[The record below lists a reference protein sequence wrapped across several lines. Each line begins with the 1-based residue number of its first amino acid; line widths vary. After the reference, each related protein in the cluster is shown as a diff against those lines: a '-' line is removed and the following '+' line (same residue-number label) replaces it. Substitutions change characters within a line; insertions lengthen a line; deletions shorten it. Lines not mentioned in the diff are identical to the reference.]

1 MIHDQVVGFGL
12 VADVVLRSAAHTG
25 ASIVAKVPNGQ
36 RLKIFGTQGE
46 YIEVD
51 WCGTHGFVKMGNVV
65 PVGEDIGGG
74 PVADDN
80 QHSPDRP
87 AVPDVIN
94 VQPIEFYYDEQSIF
108 DQLEPL
114 ASGKP
119 RPVKLLDSDWLQM

>member
-1 MIHDQVVGFGL
+1 M

-80 QHSPDRP
+80 QHSPD
-87 AVPDVIN
+87 
-94 VQPIEFYYDEQSIF
+94 
-108 DQLEPL
+108 
-114 ASGKP
+114 
-119 RPVKLLDSDWLQM
+119 

>member
-1 MIHDQVVGFGL
+1 MRRCQIVGFGL

-65 PVGEDIGGG
+65 PVREDIGGG

-87 AVPDVIN
+87 AV
-94 VQPIEFYYDEQSIF
+94 QMSLMCS
-108 DQLEPL
+108 QLNSNTMSSPSSTSWNLWHREN
-114 ASGKP
+114 
-119 RPVKLLDSDWLQM
+119 LDLSSCWIRIG